1 MSVSLGR
8 KSGVALTS
16 FVREDVDFPRRSKV
30 VMGRDAP
37 KEHEEERKAREG
49 KNSKER
55 NTNENSPLHELE
67 SRRGELEKGLSDC
80 PKFRS
85 VEP

>member
-1 MSVSLGR
+1 MGR
-8 KSGVALTS
+8 KTGVALTS

-37 KEHEEERKAREG
+37 KEDEEERKAREG

-55 NTNENSPLHELE
+55 NTNENSPLHDME
-67 SRRGELEKGLSDC
+67 SRRGELMKGLSDC